1 MTEPTIHV
9 LVVDDDE
16 DDFILVR
23 DMIAEG
29 SEATFAVDWVSDY
42 GAALERLCL
51 GAYDICLMDYY
62 LGEKSGL
69 KLLRAA
75 RERGCKTP
83 VIMLTGQGNRDVDM
97 AAMEAGAADYLDKSH
112 LSENILERAIRY
124 AMERKQAEEA
134 LKESEE
140 RLRAITDTAGDA
152 IILLDEE
159 GRISFWNPAATKIFG
174 YTRDEAMGQD
184 LHTLFAPKENHAAFV
199 TWFRKFQET
208 GKGPAIGNTLEFEAI
223 RKDGEQ
229 FPIEVSIAAID
240 FGGKWHAAGIVRD
253 ISKRKRMAQ
262 ELVRTKKFE
271 SLSILSGGIAHDYNN
286 ILSAVMGGID
296 LAMMDA
302 QPGSGLYDYLKQAR
316 KASLEAAKLT
326 KRFLHM
332 SNGSVPF
339 MRPASLEKFIS
350 KTAARCAET
359 CKGRFKIEF
368 SEDLRLA
375 EFDGEQMDTV
385 FMNILINAYES
396 MPQGGTVGIIIQN
409 AELGRENAVF
419 DLEPGRYVKITVKDR
434 GAGIPKENLA
444 RVFDPYFS
452 TKEMGSQKGMGLGL
466 TTAYAIVRNHKGGMG
481 MKSEAGVGTTVTVL
495 IPAVQDQNKT

>member
-1 MTEPTIHV
+1 
-9 LVVDDDE
+9 
-16 DDFILVR
+16 
-23 DMIAEG
+23 
-29 SEATFAVDWVSDY
+29 
-42 GAALERLCL
+42 
-51 GAYDICLMDYY
+51 
-62 LGEKSGL
+62 
-69 KLLRAA
+69 
-75 RERGCKTP
+75 
-83 VIMLTGQGNRDVDM
+83 
-97 AAMEAGAADYLDKSH
+97 
-112 LSENILERAIRY
+112 
-124 AMERKQAEEA
+124 
-134 LKESEE
+134 
-140 RLRAITDTAGDA
+140 
-152 IILLDEE
+152 
-159 GRISFWNPAATKIFG
+159 
-174 YTRDEAMGQD
+174 
-184 LHTLFAPKENHAAFV
+184 
-199 TWFRKFQET
+199 
-208 GKGPAIGNTLEFEAI
+208 
-223 RKDGEQ
+223 
-229 FPIEVSIAAID
+229 
-240 FGGKWHAAGIVRD
+240 
-253 ISKRKRMAQ
+253 
-262 ELVRTKKFE
+262 
-271 SLSILSGGIAHDYNN
+271 
-286 ILSAVMGGID
+286 
-296 LAMMDA
+296 MMDA